1 LKLAVGGMSLG
12 AAPVTR
18 GSPETTVTAMGWLDR
33 LRAKQHKTADEI
45 SAQRAGG
52 RWENEGGALAPEE
65 ETPREAQDT
74 DDDRADRPE

>member
-1 LKLAVGGMSLG
+1 
-12 AAPVTR
+12 
-18 GSPETTVTAMGWLDR
+18 MGWLDR